1 MNYKKIDPKKNDVVS
16 IYHLL
21 ISGVSPR
28 PIALVS
34 SLDNNKNVNL
44 APFSFYNAF
53 GANPPIIGFSPA
65 LSGRTGLPKDTLL
78 NIRETEEFSVSVVTT
93 DIVDQVSLSSCEF
106 DRNVDEFVKSGLTK
120 KKLDIINSPGVAE
133 SPFIMECKLLK
144 IIELGNKPASGNL
157 ILGEVLMFH
166 VKQSVLDDKGRIDLK
181 KIDQVGRSGGPWYT
195 EVKNSLFKIDKP
207 KGIGVGFDKIPA
219 FVLNSS
225 LRGSELSKLAN
236 IQKIPSQ
243 KTEIDKIDF
252 NYEEFILKLK
262 DLINKNE
269 INQAWNLIISWNNKN
284 E

>member
-28 PIALVS
+28 PIAFVS

-120 KKLDIINSPGVAE
+120 KKLDIINSPGVEE

-166 VKQSVLDDKGRIDLK
+166 IKESVLDDKGRIDLK

-243 KTEIDKIDF
+243 KNEIDKIDF

-262 DLINKNE
+262 DLINKNQ
-269 INQAWNLIISWNNKN
+269 ITQAWNLIISWNSKN